1 MFCLNSQF
9 IFAHTAIIAADIMPA
24 PRDTEEDSL
33 TAAESFEYNDD
44 EDTEPT
50 HRTSTS
56 RRPDAFPDRST
67 SMPSRSPYHLP
78 TGEMLRGV
86 ANRIIF
92 SRYYILFYFVMMSL
106 SLTTVIMSLIAT
118 RESRVEFGRSEPRR
132 RSAIT
137 DSPPRTFYQSERAHA
152 DKTQIAK
159 SVHRW
164 FGTSSRSWSTDLW

>member
-1 MFCLNSQF
+1 
-9 IFAHTAIIAADIMPA
+9 MPA
-24 PRDTEEDSL
+24 PRNTEEDSL

-44 EDTEPT
+44 EDTEPG

-56 RRPDAFPDRST
+56 RRPDAFPDRSA

-118 RESRVEFGRSEPRR
+118 RECSLPVGTTRASRQVRC
-132 RSAIT
+132 
-137 DSPPRTFYQSERAHA
+137 H
-152 DKTQIAK
+152 
-159 SVHRW
+159 
-164 FGTSSRSWSTDLW
+164 